1 MDVGA
6 RHPHNLGG
14 ARRQEWGFPQIAGC
28 QQGGGGGGC
37 HGDADMYP
45 WSRGRSGGLSDID
58 AIGQFSFLSE
68 GTKPSQ
74 GPAMVCQAVRCRL
87 GPQRLGFGSCSI
99 RPGAGAGRRPPPPN
113 GFQLPGTPVGKISA
127 AAAALPLHYN
137 GTRCALSVRNKHLV
151 LACLFTPGRISG
163 VLDSWLQDV
172 LAEKVRLD
180 GATILLKRLAGVKA
194 RVQDHCFEASR
205 EAVASGVTRARR
217 SAQRFC
223 GMPG

>member
-113 GFQLPGTPVGKISA
+113 GFHWNPCWEDQCSCGCPP
-127 AAAALPLHYN
+127 AALQRDALRPERPEQTSGPGLSFHSWQDF
-137 GTRCALSVRNKHLV
+137 RCFGLV
-151 LACLFTPGRISG
+151 AAGCGGREGPPRWRDHFAQTP
-163 VLDSWLQDV
+163 
-172 LAEKVRLD
+172 
-180 GATILLKRLAGVKA
+180 
-194 RVQDHCFEASR
+194 
-205 EAVASGVTRARR
+205 RR
-217 SAQRFC
+217 SQSSRSR
-223 GMPG
+223 PLL